1 MSGRVNVVCSSA
13 RPERF
18 IAAARVSGHLS
29 SLRPVVELCRHDVI
43 EHGLVD
49 GSHDR
54 KWNYFYLLEFWVTTA
69 PLIIAPAEGLG
80 WTGPLTPSNV
90 FHTFIHFLSPPM

>member
-1 MSGRVNVVCSSA
+1 MSGRVNVVCSAA

-49 GSHDR
+49 GSYDR
-54 KWNYFYLLEFWVTTA
+54 KWN
-69 PLIIAPAEGLG
+69 
-80 WTGPLTPSNV
+80 
-90 FHTFIHFLSPPM
+90 